1 MTEEPMT
8 RAEVAL
14 HDLAVIVDEMAAQ
27 SEDADG
33 LAALIEGLP
42 TMLAAIVLLTNV
54 AGVVATADRAMSRQG
69 GCRVAS

>member
-1 MTEEPMT
+1 MPDEPMT

-14 HDLAVIVDEMAAQ
+14 HDLAVIVDEIAAQ

-42 TMLAAIVLLTNV
+42 IMLAAIVLLTNV

-69 GCRVAS
+69 GYHVAS